1 MKKKLFITLALIFC
15 CTFSIFAQK
24 AFTQSSRSYV
34 NVPILKVYEH
44 REAYVV
50 AYVNNNNKIQYV
62 SVPKVW
68 FKQGTPEKK
77 AEVRA
82 LQKNLSPYMTIC
94 FDDGEFYF
102 IYISPS
108 CFEDFFL
115 FVVRAVSPLRYI
127 TTNPSK
133 TRIVEAFIM

>member
-24 AFTQSSRSYV
+24 AFTQSSKSYV

-102 IYISPS
+102 IYISMPVSKLDTAWGVMPS
-108 CFEDFFL
+108 GQSIPAEIDPKK
-115 FVVRAVSPLRYI
+115 VAAG
-127 TTNPSK
+127 N
-133 TRIVEAFIM
+133 